1 MCCVKFGTTL
11 NGNGNAVLPLMY
23 QAYAE
28 IYLKKLISQR
38 EMAMMFWIILDF
50 NLLLSDVKGQQNIL
64 SDRILE
70 NVIYGNDTLVNDV

>member
-1 MCCVKFGTTL
+1 
-11 NGNGNAVLPLMY
+11 MY

-50 NLLLSDVKGQQNIL
+50 NLLLSDVKG
-64 SDRILE
+64 
-70 NVIYGNDTLVNDV
+70 